1 MLPVNGLAVLGQPLV
16 MSADEAVTAA
26 VDAGAHTLV
35 AIHDAHYED
44 LVWRFIRRRSTA
56 SDCLPVRDRI
66 APSMRVIDIPTGH
79 RQPVTTTA
87 GSR

>member
-1 MLPVNGLAVLGQPLV
+1 M
-16 MSADEAVTAA
+16 A
-26 VDAGAHTLV
+26 VDPA
-35 AIHDAHYED
+35 
-44 LVWRFIRRRSTA
+44 RSTA